1 MVLWPDGV
9 DHLDGTSAE
18 RKGGH
23 FTPTPA
29 STQQRCQVGGV
40 VLEGAAQRKTP
51 SSQVWVCGR
60 QFQTSAACLAFGQP
74 RAVRAPARDAA
85 GCGAVSHPAAEGPV
99 SSQPPTCIS
108 VYNLMT
114 RTVR

>member
-18 RKGGH
+18 RKGGD

-60 QFQTSAACLAFGQP
+60 QFQTSAACLAFGSLEQYARLHATP
-74 RAVRAPARDAA
+74 QGEAPFLILPPKDP
-85 GCGAVSHPAAEGPV
+85 SLHNPQPV
-99 SSQPPTCIS
+99 SASTTGLDPHG
-108 VYNLMT
+108 
-114 RTVR
+114 